1 MHRFCFFLRYFY
13 NMASMRRYWLAFLLL
28 IPFSGF
34 GQAVNSIN
42 FSYWYDPL
50 SEVVLQM
57 KPTNLGDRVVI
68 FFRLHCNLAAPTPYL
83 LKWEKKDSYAQ
94 RQGVA
99 ARHADTLTLST
110 SWTEGQFTF
119 AKPVKPWLLAVKVIN
134 IGTGKSWYF
143 FKQIEAHHPVNGYA
157 LLKGEK
163 QWNPYLS
170 AEERYSLHGS
180 GSGKPIHFSFYK
192 DNFPTPSP
200 PFVVKE
206 VKMDRFLFPDS
217 TFSASPDDEIGP
229 FAKEGLYLAQ
239 EDTASALGFSF
250 LIKKAPYP
258 KYNKLADLKGPLLF
272 VTTREENDA
281 LGLAAEDKSKF
292 DKIILDIT
300 KDKERAKAFMRN
312 YFKRVEFANYFFT
325 SFKEGWKTDR
335 GMIFIIFGRPDEVQV
350 DGQYEIWGYKNPSQS
365 FHFLK
370 AGSVYHPD
378 HSVLVRE
385 KGYTEYWYQTIDLWR
400 KSRF

>member
-1 MHRFCFFLRYFY
+1 
-13 NMASMRRYWLAFLLL
+13 
-28 IPFSGF
+28 
-34 GQAVNSIN
+34 
-42 FSYWYDPL
+42 
-50 SEVVLQM
+50 
-57 KPTNLGDRVVI
+57 
-68 FFRLHCNLAAPTPYL
+68 
-83 LKWEKKDSYAQ
+83 
-94 RQGVA
+94 
-99 ARHADTLTLST
+99 
-110 SWTEGQFTF
+110 
-119 AKPVKPWLLAVKVIN
+119 
-134 IGTGKSWYF
+134 
-143 FKQIEAHHPVNGYA
+143 
-157 LLKGEK
+157 
-163 QWNPYLS
+163 
-170 AEERYSLHGS
+170 
-180 GSGKPIHFSFYK
+180 
-192 DNFPTPSP
+192 
-200 PFVVKE
+200 
-206 VKMDRFLFPDS
+206 MDRFLFPDS
-217 TFSASPDDEIGP
+217 TFTASPDSEIGP

-300 KDKERAKAFMRN
+300 KDKERAKSFMRN
-312 YFKRVEFANYFFT
+312 YFKRVEFANYYFT

-335 GMIFIIFGRPDEVQV
+335 GMIFIIFGRPDEVQI

>member
-1 MHRFCFFLRYFY
+1 M
-13 NMASMRRYWLAFLLL
+13 
-28 IPFSGF
+28 IPLSGS

-42 FSYWYDPL
+42 FSHWYDPL
-50 SEVVLQM
+50 SEVVLEM
-57 KPTNLGDRVVI
+57 KPVNQRDSVTI
-68 FFRLHCNLAAPTPYL
+68 FFRLHCNLANPTPYL
-83 LKWEKKDSYAQ
+83 LKWEKKDSYSQ
-94 RQGVA
+94 RQGTAV
-99 ARHADTLTLST
+99 RPADTLTLST
-110 SWTEGQFTF
+110 SWLESQFVF
-119 AKPVKPWLLAVKVIN
+119 VKPIKPWILGVKVIN
-134 IGTGKSWYF
+134 VSTGKSWYF
-143 FKQIEAHHPVNGYA
+143 FKQIEAHHPVNGYL

-163 QWNPYLS
+163 AWNSYLA
-170 AEERYSLHGS
+170 AEERYTVHGS
-180 GSGKPIHFSFYK
+180 GSQKPIHFSYYEE
-192 DNFPTPSP
+192 NFPTPSP

-217 TFSASPDDEIGP
+217 TFSASPGDEIGP

-281 LGLAAEDKSKF
+281 LGAGEDKSKF

-300 KDKERAKAFMRN
+300 KDKERARTFMRN
-312 YFKRVEFANYFFT
+312 YFKRVEFANYYFT

-350 DGQYEIWGYKNPSQS
+350 DGQYEVWGYKNPRQS
-365 FHFLK
+365 FNFLK
-370 AGSVYHPD
+370 AGSVYHAD
-378 HSVLVRE
+378 HSVLMRE